1 MFKRLI
7 PVRLLLM
14 TCALGLWFATQHW
27 LGARPPMTGS
37 ASIGD
42 GVHVLTAPIHGWLLD
57 HPGAANG
64 LLIASSLCI
73 DLLALTLFGLSLFGK
88 SLRPF
93 IGMLIIFL
101 LRQICQVTCALPPP
115 PGMIWHDPGFPSLLV
130 TYGVASDF
138 FFSGHTAMAVWGCM
152 ELARLGRKW
161 LWLAVAVAVFEITVV
176 LVLRAHWTMDV
187 FTGLVVALWVG
198 SWVGKVA
205 GWVDGKVGGVQTRDF

>member
-1 MFKRLI
+1 MSKRLI
-7 PVRLLLM
+7 FTRLLLM
-14 TCALGLWFATQHW
+14 AVALGLWFATQHW
-27 LGARPPMTGS
+27 LGARPLMTGS

-42 GVHVLTAPIHGWLLD
+42 GVHTLTAPIHGWLVD
-57 HPGAANG
+57 HPGTADG

-73 DLLALTLFGLSLFGK
+73 DLLALALFGLSLFGK
-88 SLRPF
+88 SMRPF
-93 IGMLIIFL
+93 IGVLIIFL

-115 PGMIWHDPGFPSLLV
+115 PGMIWRDPGFPSLLV

-161 LWLAVAVAVFEITVV
+161 LWLAVAVAVFEIAVV

-187 FTGLVVALWVG
+187 FTGLVVALWMG
-198 SWVGKVA
+198 SWGGRPA
-205 GWVDGKVGGVQTRDF
+205 RWVDEKITSLTKGAD